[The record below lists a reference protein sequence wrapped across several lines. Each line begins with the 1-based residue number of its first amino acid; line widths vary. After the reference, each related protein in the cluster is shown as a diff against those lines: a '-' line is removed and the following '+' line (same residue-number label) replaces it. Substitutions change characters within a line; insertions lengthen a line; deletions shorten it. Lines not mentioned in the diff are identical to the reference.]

1 MLQTT
6 LAISKLMAAKKR
18 TLQDELDEFYERM
31 GLGVIHPVTAAA
43 NPEPGVARKGFRAR
57 KGERTE
63 KEERLPKHL
72 RYR

>member
-1 MLQTT
+1 MDE
-6 LAISKLMAAKKR
+6 MEGKKK
-18 TLQDELDEFYERM
+18 TLQEQLDEFYERM
-31 GLGVIHPVTAAA
+31 GLGAFHPVIAAA

-63 KEERLPKHL
+63 EEENLPKHL